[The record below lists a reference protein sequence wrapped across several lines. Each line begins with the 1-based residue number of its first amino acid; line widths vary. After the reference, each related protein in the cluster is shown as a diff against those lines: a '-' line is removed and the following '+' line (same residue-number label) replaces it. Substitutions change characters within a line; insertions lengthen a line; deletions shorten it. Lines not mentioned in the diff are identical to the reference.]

1 MRIGICSDTHGEPLP
16 EFPSDCEVVLHAGD
30 LYDFDEVT
38 DPGKADGIA
47 EQLGGRKVLLVRGN
61 HDITDSRK
69 LFSNRDLS
77 GIVARIAPGMWVAGI
92 GRGCGH
98 RDFHG
103 DAVVMTPTESGL
115 MGVCGGVLE
124 AAMGAMRDGDQVV
137 LLTHYP
143 ARLPGKR
150 KAGEEG
156 FFFDSV
162 FKVCEALRPAV
173 VVQGHTHNKFG
184 KVVEHDGMTFV
195 WPGPAGMT
203 LDLTPEGQVRL
214 APRTRITDR
223 RGR

>member
-1 MRIGICSDTHGEPLP
+1 MRIGICSDTHGELLP
-16 EFPSDCEVVLHAGD
+16 DFPSDCGLVLHAGD
-30 LYDFDEVT
+30 LYDFDEFA

-47 EQLGGRKVLLVRGN
+47 GQLKDRRVLLVRGN
-61 HDITDSRK
+61 HDITDGLK
-69 LFSNRDLS
+69 LFSSRDLS
-77 GIVARIAPGMWVAGI
+77 GMVLRVAPGLWVAGI

-98 RDFHG
+98 RDVHG

-115 MGVCGGVLE
+115 IGVCGGVLE
-124 AAMGAMRDGDQVV
+124 AAMGEMRDGDQAI

-143 ARLPGKR
+143 ARLPGEKE
-150 KAGEEG
+150 KEG
-156 FFFDSV
+156 FFFDCV

-173 VVQGHTHNKFG
+173 VVQGHTHGKFG

-214 APRTRITDR
+214 APRTRVTDKR
-223 RGR
+223 RGKT